1 MKMRVL
7 MICYYRPMKL
17 TEDFSRSWRASSFT
31 PITTSIMMLSQMPPQ
46 IIFPREFH
54 SLSLAL
60 LIWARKL
67 FFSVYVLV
75 ESVLM
80 AAEVLLPSTC
90 VVTIWNLAANWFS
103 VIFNV
108 LADDY

>member
-1 MKMRVL
+1 
-7 MICYYRPMKL
+7 
-17 TEDFSRSWRASSFT
+17 
-31 PITTSIMMLSQMPPQ
+31 MMLSQMPPQ

-90 VVTIWNLAANWFS
+90 VVTIWNVAANWFS